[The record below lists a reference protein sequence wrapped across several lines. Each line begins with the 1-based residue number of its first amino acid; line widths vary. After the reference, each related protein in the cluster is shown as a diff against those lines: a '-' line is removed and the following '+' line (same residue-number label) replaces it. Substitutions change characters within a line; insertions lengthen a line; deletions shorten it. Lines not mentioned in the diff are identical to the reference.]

1 MNEKIIS
8 GLIRKRPA
16 SPDKS
21 YIFVHDNIAICQAIV
36 VVGHMSLYIS
46 RSGGGYFTAESFC
59 DWIRDTTN
67 TGTELSEYTF
77 VLACDR
83 KKTNDLL
90 EETLKNNQIPYKT
103 NGYILFR
110 GKEYLAKYEKQ
121 DELEKALDAYI
132 ARYEGTDDNPAA
144 VDQNQFC
151 TFARDGRVNGIKD
164 IAVVRYLMD
173 TLCMFVMD
181 REIYLY
187 QDGCYYLDQDGIKIK
202 AVISALIPERYITF
216 RVLSAVYNLLIEQQ
230 ELQKTMEELNAYPP
244 WWINF
249 QNGMFDVREMK
260 LHKHKPE
267 YLSINQIPHKLDMEI
282 RKNMEEAGKTTIQ
295 FLNDAMPD
303 RTDQITL
310 WQYIG
315 YSMTRDTRF
324 QRFMIIRGIGGTG
337 KSKVINLI
345 QDIVGAANCSGISL
359 QALNE
364 RFYPSMLQGMLL
376 NACADISSDALMQ
389 VDNIKKATGEDVM
402 ICERKGRDPVPFR
415 SYAKLIFS
423 ANKIPL
429 NLDEKSN
436 AFYRRL
442 LILEMNNKPK
452 KKDLELGEKLQAEIG
467 YSIWMAVGALK
478 KLYNDGEFT
487 ESTMAKERVED
498 LYRAADTVKAFADEC
513 LERQQGSKISRSL
526 LYEKYKQYCENCGRK
541 YHSPNPFFKSLEE
554 KGFLYK
560 RTASERCFLNVTLKD
575 DGFLPL
581 EEE

>member
-21 YIFVHDNIAICQAIV
+21 YIFVHDNIAICKAIV
-36 VVGHMSLYIS
+36 TVDYMSLYIS
-46 RSGGGYFTAESFC
+46 RTGDGYFTAESFC
-59 DWIRDTTN
+59 DWIRDTVN

-77 VLACDR
+77 VLSCDR

-90 EETLKNNQIPYKT
+90 EETLKNNQIPYKA
-103 NGYILFR
+103 NGYVVFR
-110 GKEYLAKYEKQ
+110 GKEYLAKYERQ
-121 DELEKALDAYI
+121 DELEKALAGYV
-132 ARYEGTDDNPAA
+132 ARYEGSESAPL
-144 VDQNQFC
+144 DQNQFIN
-151 TFARDGRVNGIKD
+151 FSKDGRITGVRD

-173 TLCMFVMD
+173 TLCMFVMG
-181 REIYLY
+181 RELYIYR
-187 QDGCYYLDQDGIKIK
+187 DGCYYLDQDGIKVK
-202 AVISALIPERYITF
+202 AVVSKLIPEKFITF
-216 RVLSAVYNLLIEQQ
+216 RCLSAVYNLLIEQQ
-230 ELQKTMEELNAYPP
+230 ELQKSMEELNAYPP

-249 QNGMFDVREMK
+249 KNGMFDVREGK
-260 LHKHKPE
+260 LRKHKPE
-267 YLSINQIPHKLDMEI
+267 YLSINQIPHALDMEI
-282 RKNMEEAGKTTIQ
+282 RKNLDEAGKNTSR

-303 RTDQITL
+303 HTDQLTL

-345 QDIVGAANCSGISL
+345 QDIVGTANCSGISL

-429 NLDEKSN
+429 NLYEKSN

-442 LILEMNNKPK
+442 LILEMNKKPA

-478 KLYNDGEFT
+478 KLYTDGEFT
-487 ESTMAKERVED
+487 ESAGAKERVEE
-498 LYRAADTVKAFADEC
+498 LYREADTVKAFVDEC
-513 LERQQGSKISRSL
+513 LERQQGSKISRTL
-526 LYEKYKQYCENCGRK
+526 LYDKYKEYCENCGRK
-541 YHSPNPFFKSLEE
+541 YHSPKPFFKNLEE
-554 KGFLYK
+554 KGFVYK
-560 RTASERCFLNVTLKD
+560 RTATERIFLDVALKD
-575 DGFLPL
+575 DGFLPV
-581 EEE
+581 EEK

>member
-337 KSKVINLI
+337 KSKVINLL

-423 ANKIPL
+423 TNKIPL

>member
-498 LYRAADTVKAFADEC
+498 LYRAADTVKAFVDEC

-526 LYEKYKQYCENCGRK
+526 LYEKYKQYCEDCGRK

>member
-67 TGTELSEYTF
+67 TGAELSEYTF

-303 RTDQITL
+303 CTDQITL

-498 LYRAADTVKAFADEC
+498 LYRAADTVKAFVDEC

>member
-21 YIFVHDNIAICQAIV
+21 YIFVHDNIAICQAIA

-498 LYRAADTVKAFADEC
+498 LYRAADTVKAFVDEC

>member
-121 DELEKALDAYI
+121 DELEKVLDAYI

-202 AVISALIPERYITF
+202 AVVSSLIPERYITF

-498 LYRAADTVKAFADEC
+498 LYRAADTVKAFVDEC

>member
-452 KKDLELGEKLQAEIG
+452 KKDLELGEKLQDEIG
-467 YSIWMAVGALK
+467 YSIWRAVGALK

-498 LYRAADTVKAFADEC
+498 LYRAADTVKAFVDEC

>member
-164 IAVVRYLMD
+164 IVVVRYLID

-498 LYRAADTVKAFADEC
+498 LYRAADTVKAFVDEC

>member
-46 RSGGGYFTAESFC
+46 RAGGGYFTAESFC

-498 LYRAADTVKAFADEC
+498 LYRAADTVKAFVDEC

>member
-151 TFARDGRVNGIKD
+151 TFTRDGRVNGIKD

-498 LYRAADTVKAFADEC
+498 LYRAADTVKAFVDEC

>member
-498 LYRAADTVKAFADEC
+498 LYRAADTVKAFVDEC

-554 KGFLYK
+554 KGSCISGLHRNGAF
-560 RTASERCFLNVTLKD
+560 
-575 DGFLPL
+575 
-581 EEE
+581 

>member
-202 AVISALIPERYITF
+202 AVVSSLIPERYITF

-498 LYRAADTVKAFADEC
+498 LYRAADTVKAFVDEC

>member
-267 YLSINQIPHKLDMEI
+267 YLSINQIPHKLDMDI

-498 LYRAADTVKAFADEC
+498 LYRAADTVKAFVDEC

>member
-337 KSKVINLI
+337 KSKLINLL

-498 LYRAADTVKAFADEC
+498 LYRAADTVKAFVDEC

>member
-337 KSKVINLI
+337 KSKVINLL

-498 LYRAADTVKAFADEC
+498 LYRAADTVKAFVDEC

>member
-21 YIFVHDNIAICQAIV
+21 YIFVHDNIAICKAIV
-36 VVGHMSLYIS
+36 TLDYMSLYIS
-46 RSGGGYFTAESFC
+46 RTGDGYFTAESFC
-59 DWIRDTTN
+59 NWIRDTVN

-77 VLACDR
+77 VLSCDR

-90 EETLKNNQIPYKT
+90 EETLKNNQIPYKA
-103 NGYILFR
+103 NGYVVFR
-110 GKEYLAKYEKQ
+110 GKEYLAKYERQ
-121 DELEKALDAYI
+121 DELEKALAGYV
-132 ARYEGTDDNPAA
+132 ARYEGSENAPL
-144 VDQNQFC
+144 DQNQFIN
-151 TFARDGRVNGIKD
+151 FSKDGRITGVRD
-164 IAVVRYLMD
+164 IAVVRYLME
-173 TLCMFVMD
+173 TMCMFVMG
-181 REIYLY
+181 RELYIYR
-187 QDGCYYLDQDGIKIK
+187 DGCYYLDQDGIKVK
-202 AVISALIPERYITF
+202 AVVSKLIPEKFITF
-216 RVLSAVYNLLIEQQ
+216 RCLSAVYNLLIEQQ
-230 ELQKTMEELNAYPP
+230 ELQKSLEELNAYPP

-249 QNGMFDVREMK
+249 KNGMFDVREGK
-260 LHKHKPE
+260 LRKYKTE
-267 YLSINQIPHKLDMEI
+267 FLSINQIPHALDMEI
-282 RKNMEEAGKTTIQ
+282 RKNLDEAGKNTSR

-303 RTDQITL
+303 HTDQLTL

-315 YSMTRDTRF
+315 YSMTRDTTF
-324 QRFMIIRGIGGTG
+324 QRFMMIRGIGGTG

-345 QDIVGAANCSGISL
+345 QDIVGPANCSGISL

-423 ANKIPL
+423 AIKIPL

-442 LILEMNNKPK
+442 LILEMNKKPT

-478 KLYNDGEFT
+478 KLYTDGEFT
-487 ESTMAKERVED
+487 ESAGAKERVEE
-498 LYRAADTVKAFADEC
+498 LYREADTVKAFVDEC
-513 LERQQGSKISRSL
+513 LERQQGSKISRTL
-526 LYEKYKQYCENCGRK
+526 LYDKYKEYCENCGRK
-541 YHSPNPFFKSLEE
+541 YHSPKPFFKNLEE
-554 KGFLYK
+554 KGFVFK
-560 RTASERCFLNVTLKD
+560 RTATERVFLDVTLKD
-575 DGFLPL
+575 DGFLPV
-581 EEE
+581 EEK

>member
-21 YIFVHDNIAICQAIV
+21 YIFVHDNIAICKAIV
-36 VVGHMSLYIS
+36 TVDYMSLYIS
-46 RSGGGYFTAESFC
+46 RTGDGYFTVESFC
-59 DWIRDTTN
+59 DWIRDTVN

-77 VLACDR
+77 VLSCDR

-90 EETLKNNQIPYKT
+90 EETLKNNQIPYKA
-103 NGYILFR
+103 NGYVVFR
-110 GKEYLAKYEKQ
+110 GKEYLAKYERQ
-121 DELEKALDAYI
+121 DELEKALAGYV
-132 ARYEGTDDNPAA
+132 ARYEGSENAPL
-144 VDQNQFC
+144 DQNQFIN
-151 TFARDGRVNGIKD
+151 FSKDGRITGVRD
-164 IAVVRYLMD
+164 IAVVRYLME
-173 TLCMFVMD
+173 TMCMFVMG
-181 REIYLY
+181 RELYIYR
-187 QDGCYYLDQDGIKIK
+187 DGCYYLDQDGIKVK
-202 AVISALIPERYITF
+202 AVVSKLIPEKFITF
-216 RVLSAVYNLLIEQQ
+216 RCLSAVYNLLIEQQ
-230 ELQKTMEELNAYPP
+230 ELQKSLEELNAYPP

-249 QNGMFDVREMK
+249 KNGMFDVREGK
-260 LHKHKPE
+260 LRKHKPE
-267 YLSINQIPHKLDMEI
+267 YLSINQIPHVLDMEI
-282 RKNMEEAGKTTIQ
+282 RKNLDEAGKNTSR

-303 RTDQITL
+303 HTDQLTL

-345 QDIVGAANCSGISL
+345 QDIVGPANCSGISL

-442 LILEMNNKPK
+442 LILEMNQKPT

-478 KLYNDGEFT
+478 KLYTDGEFT
-487 ESTMAKERVED
+487 ESAGAKERVEE
-498 LYRAADTVKAFADEC
+498 LYREADTVKAFVDEC
-513 LERQQGSKISRSL
+513 LERQQGSKISRTL
-526 LYEKYKQYCENCGRK
+526 LYGKYKEYCENCGRK
-541 YHSPNPFFKSLEE
+541 YHSPKPFFKNLEE
-554 KGFLYK
+554 KGFVFK
-560 RTASERCFLNVTLKD
+560 RTATERVFLDVTLKD
-575 DGFLPL
+575 DGFLPV
-581 EEE
+581 EEK

>member
-8 GLIRKRPA
+8 GLIRKRSA

-498 LYRAADTVKAFADEC
+498 LYRAADTVKAFVDEC

>member
-21 YIFVHDNIAICQAIV
+21 YIFVHDNIAICKAIV
-36 VVGHMSLYIS
+36 TVDYMSLYIS
-46 RSGGGYFTAESFC
+46 RTGDGYFTAESFC
-59 DWIRDTTN
+59 DWIRDTVN

-77 VLACDR
+77 VLSCDR

-90 EETLKNNQIPYKT
+90 EEILKNNQIPYKT
-103 NGYILFR
+103 NGYVVFR
-110 GKEYLAKYEKQ
+110 GKEYLAKYERQ
-121 DELEKALDAYI
+121 DELEKALAGYV
-132 ARYEGTDDNPAA
+132 ARYEGSENAPL
-144 VDQNQFC
+144 DQNQFIN
-151 TFARDGRVNGIKD
+151 FSKDGRITGVRD
-164 IAVVRYLMD
+164 IAVVRYLME
-173 TLCMFVMD
+173 TMCMFVMG
-181 REIYLY
+181 RELYIYR
-187 QDGCYYLDQDGIKIK
+187 DGCYYLDQDGIKVK
-202 AVISALIPERYITF
+202 AVVSKLIPEKFITF
-216 RVLSAVYNLLIEQQ
+216 RCLSAVYNLLIEQQ
-230 ELQKTMEELNAYPP
+230 ELQKSMEELNAYPP

-249 QNGMFDVREMK
+249 KNGMFDVREGK
-260 LHKHKPE
+260 LRKHKPE
-267 YLSINQIPHKLDMEI
+267 YLSINQIPHVLDMEI
-282 RKNMEEAGKTTIQ
+282 RKNLDEAGKNTSR

-303 RTDQITL
+303 HTDQLTL

-345 QDIVGAANCSGISL
+345 QDIVGTANCSGISL

-442 LILEMNNKPK
+442 LILEMNKKPT

-478 KLYNDGEFT
+478 KLYTDGEFT
-487 ESTMAKERVED
+487 ESAGAKERVEE
-498 LYRAADTVKAFADEC
+498 LYREADTVKAFVDEC
-513 LERQQGSKISRSL
+513 LERQQGSKISRTL
-526 LYEKYKQYCENCGRK
+526 LYDKYKEYCENCGRK
-541 YHSPNPFFKSLEE
+541 YHSPKPFFKNLEE
-554 KGFLYK
+554 KGFVFK
-560 RTASERCFLNVTLKD
+560 RTATERVFLDVTLKD
-575 DGFLPL
+575 DGFLPV
-581 EEE
+581 EEK

>member
-267 YLSINQIPHKLDMEI
+267 YLSINQIPHKLDMDI

-345 QDIVGAANCSGISL
+345 QDIIGAANCSGISL

-498 LYRAADTVKAFADEC
+498 LYRAADTVKAFVDEC

>member
-21 YIFVHDNIAICQAIV
+21 YIFVHDNIAICKAIV
-36 VVGHMSLYIS
+36 TVDYMSLYIS
-46 RSGGGYFTAESFC
+46 RTGDGYFTAESFC
-59 DWIRDTTN
+59 DWIRDTVN
-67 TGTELSEYTF
+67 TGPELSEYTF
-77 VLACDR
+77 VLSCDR

-90 EETLKNNQIPYKT
+90 EEILKNNQIPYKT
-103 NGYILFR
+103 NGYVVFR
-110 GKEYLAKYEKQ
+110 GKEYLAKYERQ
-121 DELEKALDAYI
+121 DELEKALAGYV
-132 ARYEGTDDNPAA
+132 ARYEGSESAPL
-144 VDQNQFC
+144 DQNQFIN
-151 TFARDGRVNGIKD
+151 FSKDGRITGVRD

-173 TLCMFVMD
+173 TLCMFVMG
-181 REIYLY
+181 RELYIYR
-187 QDGCYYLDQDGIKIK
+187 DGCYYLDQDGIKVK
-202 AVISALIPERYITF
+202 AVVSKLIPEKFITF
-216 RVLSAVYNLLIEQQ
+216 RCLSAVYNLLIEQQ
-230 ELQKTMEELNAYPP
+230 ELQKSMEELNAYPP

-249 QNGMFDVREMK
+249 KNGMFDVREGK
-260 LHKHKPE
+260 LRKHKPE
-267 YLSINQIPHKLDMEI
+267 YLSINQIPHVLDMEI
-282 RKNMEEAGKTTIQ
+282 RKNLDEAGKNTSR

-303 RTDQITL
+303 HTDQLTL

-345 QDIVGAANCSGISL
+345 QDIVGTANCSGISL

-442 LILEMNNKPK
+442 LILEMNKKPA

-478 KLYNDGEFT
+478 KLYTDGEFT
-487 ESTMAKERVED
+487 ESAGAKERVEE
-498 LYRAADTVKAFADEC
+498 LYREADTVKAFVDEC
-513 LERQQGSKISRSL
+513 LERQQGSKISRTL
-526 LYEKYKQYCENCGRK
+526 LYDKYKEYCENCGRK
-541 YHSPNPFFKSLEE
+541 YHSPKPFFKNLEE
-554 KGFLYK
+554 KGFVYK
-560 RTASERCFLNVTLKD
+560 RTATERIFLDVALKD
-575 DGFLPL
+575 DGFLPV
-581 EEE
+581 EEK

>member
-46 RSGGGYFTAESFC
+46 RAGGGYFTAESFC

-90 EETLKNNQIPYKT
+90 EETLKNNQIPYKM

-498 LYRAADTVKAFADEC
+498 LYRAADTVKAFVDEC

>member
-83 KKTNDLL
+83 KKTNDFL

-498 LYRAADTVKAFADEC
+498 LYRAADTVKAFVDEC

>member
-46 RSGGGYFTAESFC
+46 RSGDGYFTAESFC

-132 ARYEGTDDNPAA
+132 ARYEGRDDSPAA

-202 AVISALIPERYITF
+202 AVVSSLIPERYITF

-498 LYRAADTVKAFADEC
+498 LYRAADTVKAFVDEC

>member
-132 ARYEGTDDNPAA
+132 ARYEGTDDNLAA

-303 RTDQITL
+303 CTDQITL

-498 LYRAADTVKAFADEC
+498 LYRAADTVKAFVDEC

>member
-216 RVLSAVYNLLIEQQ
+216 RILSAVYNLLIEQQ

-498 LYRAADTVKAFADEC
+498 LYRAADTVKAFVDEC

>member
-77 VLACDR
+77 VLACNR

-303 RTDQITL
+303 CTDQITL

-498 LYRAADTVKAFADEC
+498 LYRAADTVKAFVDEC

>member
-230 ELQKTMEELNAYPP
+230 ELQKTMEELNAYPT

-498 LYRAADTVKAFADEC
+498 LYRAADTVKAFVDEC

>member
-187 QDGCYYLDQDGIKIK
+187 QDGCYYLDQDGIKVK
-202 AVISALIPERYITF
+202 AVISSLIPERYITF

-498 LYRAADTVKAFADEC
+498 LYRAADTVKAFVDEC

>member
-249 QNGMFDVREMK
+249 QNGMFDVRDMK

-364 RFYPSMLQGMLL
+364 RFYPPMLQGMLL

-498 LYRAADTVKAFADEC
+498 LYRAADTVKAFVDEC
-513 LERQQGSKISRSL
+513 LKRQQGSKISRSL

>member
-21 YIFVHDNIAICQAIV
+21 YIFVHDNIAICKAIV
-36 VVGHMSLYIS
+36 TVDYMSLYIS
-46 RSGGGYFTAESFC
+46 RTGDGYFTVESFC
-59 DWIRDTTN
+59 DWIRDTVN

-77 VLACDR
+77 VLSCDR

-90 EETLKNNQIPYKT
+90 EETLKNNQIPYKA
-103 NGYILFR
+103 NGYVVFR
-110 GKEYLAKYEKQ
+110 GKEYLAKYERQ
-121 DELEKALDAYI
+121 DELEKALAGYV
-132 ARYEGTDDNPAA
+132 ARYEGSEIAPL
-144 VDQNQFC
+144 DQNQFIN
-151 TFARDGRVNGIKD
+151 FSKDGRITGIRD
-164 IAVVRYLMD
+164 IAVVRYLME
-173 TLCMFVMD
+173 TMCMFVMG
-181 REIYLY
+181 RELYIYR
-187 QDGCYYLDQDGIKIK
+187 DGCYYLDQDGIKVK
-202 AVISALIPERYITF
+202 AVVSKLIPEKFITF
-216 RVLSAVYNLLIEQQ
+216 RCLSAVYNLLIEQQ
-230 ELQKTMEELNAYPP
+230 ELQKSLEELNAYPP

-249 QNGMFDVREMK
+249 KNGMFDVREGK
-260 LHKHKPE
+260 LRKHKPE
-267 YLSINQIPHKLDMEI
+267 YLSINQIPHVLDMEI
-282 RKNMEEAGKTTIQ
+282 RKNLDEAGKNTSR

-303 RTDQITL
+303 HTDQLTL

-345 QDIVGAANCSGISL
+345 QDIVGPANCSGISL

-442 LILEMNNKPK
+442 LILEMNQKPT

-478 KLYNDGEFT
+478 KLYTDGEFT
-487 ESTMAKERVED
+487 ESAGAKERVEE
-498 LYRAADTVKAFADEC
+498 LYREADTVKAFVDEC
-513 LERQQGSKISRSL
+513 LERQQGSKISRTL
-526 LYEKYKQYCENCGRK
+526 LYDKYKEYCENCGRK
-541 YHSPNPFFKSLEE
+541 YHSPKPFFKNLEE
-554 KGFLYK
+554 KGFVFK
-560 RTASERCFLNVTLKD
+560 RTATERVFLDVTLKD
-575 DGFLPL
+575 DGFLPV
-581 EEE
+581 EEK

>member
-498 LYRAADTVKAFADEC
+498 LYRAADTVKAFVDEC

>member
-345 QDIVGAANCSGISL
+345 QDIVGVANCSGISL

-498 LYRAADTVKAFADEC
+498 LYRAADTVKAFVDEC

>member
-90 EETLKNNQIPYKT
+90 KETLKNNQIPYKT

-498 LYRAADTVKAFADEC
+498 LYRAADTVKAFVDEC

>member
-21 YIFVHDNIAICQAIV
+21 YIFVHDNIAICKAIV
-36 VVGHMSLYIS
+36 TVDYMSLYIS
-46 RSGGGYFTAESFC
+46 RTGDGYFTVESFC
-59 DWIRDTTN
+59 DWIRDTVN

-77 VLACDR
+77 VLSCDR

-90 EETLKNNQIPYKT
+90 EETLKNNQIPYKA
-103 NGYILFR
+103 NGYVVFR
-110 GKEYLAKYEKQ
+110 GKEYLAKYERQ
-121 DELEKALDAYI
+121 DELEKALAGYV
-132 ARYEGTDDNPAA
+132 ARYEGSEIAPL
-144 VDQNQFC
+144 DQNQFIN
-151 TFARDGRVNGIKD
+151 FSKDGRITGIRD
-164 IAVVRYLMD
+164 IAVVRYLME
-173 TLCMFVMD
+173 TMCMFVMG
-181 REIYLY
+181 RELYIYR
-187 QDGCYYLDQDGIKIK
+187 DGCYYLDQDGIKVK
-202 AVISALIPERYITF
+202 AVVSKLIPEKFITF
-216 RVLSAVYNLLIEQQ
+216 RCLSAVYNLLIEQQ
-230 ELQKTMEELNAYPP
+230 ELQKSLEELNAYPP

-249 QNGMFDVREMK
+249 KNGMFDVRAGK
-260 LHKHKPE
+260 LRKHKPE
-267 YLSINQIPHKLDMEI
+267 YLSINQIPHVLDMEI
-282 RKNMEEAGKTTIQ
+282 RKNLDEAGKNTSR

-303 RTDQITL
+303 HTDQLTL

-345 QDIVGAANCSGISL
+345 QDIVGPANCSGISL

-389 VDNIKKATGEDVM
+389 VDDIKKATGEDVM

-442 LILEMNNKPK
+442 LILEMNRKPA

-478 KLYNDGEFT
+478 KLYTDGEFT
-487 ESTMAKERVED
+487 ESAGAKERVEE
-498 LYRAADTVKAFADEC
+498 LYREADTVKAFVDEC
-513 LERQQGSKISRSL
+513 LERQQGSKISRTL
-526 LYEKYKQYCENCGRK
+526 LYDKYKEYCENCGRK
-541 YHSPNPFFKSLEE
+541 YHSPKPFFKNLEE
-554 KGFLYK
+554 KGFVYK
-560 RTASERCFLNVTLKD
+560 RTATERIFLDVALKD
-575 DGFLPL
+575 DGFLPV
-581 EEE
+581 EEK

>member
-498 LYRAADTVKAFADEC
+498 LYRAADTVKAFVDEC

-541 YHSPNPFFKSLEE
+541 YHSPNQFFKSLEE